1 MSHHVL
7 TAEFIHESNT
17 FKMGLTQLR
26 AFEVDLLKEGDVAIA
41 ERGDAPTELA
51 GFLDG
56 AREAGWKVSHVI
68 SAHAE
73 PGSKV
78 SREAFDYVADR
89 ICAAVEAKK
98 ETLDGILLGLHGA
111 MVTEFCE
118 DGEGELLKRIRAIVG
133 DKMPIAITLDLH
145 ANATPDMVRDADII
159 VSYKTYPHVDMRLAG
174 QQAARQLENA
184 MAGNTRPA
192 TLRAHRPML
201 DEVNGGRSDS
211 GPIVPLYEAARKYE
225 TEPGI
230 LAVSINSGFG
240 EADIRDVG
248 PTVLVTYD
256 SNLPGAAVRA
266 RDIAEG
272 IADVIWD
279 VRRETENVYLDVTD
293 AVKIAQDF
301 DTSNGPLIIA
311 DYADNPGSGA
321 YGDATNLLKAMI
333 DGALQN
339 ATFGPVIDPDAAL
352 ALSAHPVGSVVTAP
366 IGGKNDPALG
376 GGPLVLTGEI
386 RLISDGNLIGD
397 GPMIGGLHFS
407 FGTSVVFRVAHIDIL
422 ITTERGQMLDLQQF
436 KAFGIIPEE
445 KSVVALKSMQH
456 FRAAFEPIA
465 GRVIVCDSGAL
476 STPQAHK
483 RPYKNAPR
491 PIFPLDPDLAI

>member
-1 MSHHVL
+1 MLEALKAELGLTYIFISHDLGLVRYFCDRIVVMYLGSIVEELPDPTQRAAASLYPRPAGQQFRARSRASQGGCAAGWRNCLALQLAEGLRIRSALSPFIRTLRRRNPFFGDRAGWAPCRLFSSPLIPEVTMSHHVL

-174 QQAARQLENA
+174 RQAARHSGKRHGRNH
-184 MAGNTRPA
+184 PA
-192 TLRAHRPML
+192 
-201 DEVNGGRSDS
+201 
-211 GPIVPLYEAARKYE
+211 
-225 TEPGI
+225 
-230 LAVSINSGFG
+230 
-240 EADIRDVG
+240 
-248 PTVLVTYD
+248 
-256 SNLPGAAVRA
+256 
-266 RDIAEG
+266 
-272 IADVIWD
+272 
-279 VRRETENVYLDVTD
+279 
-293 AVKIAQDF
+293 
-301 DTSNGPLIIA
+301 
-311 DYADNPGSGA
+311 
-321 YGDATNLLKAMI
+321 GDASR
-333 DGALQN
+333 
-339 ATFGPVIDPDAAL
+339 PSP
-352 ALSAHPVGSVVTAP
+352 H
-366 IGGKNDPALG
+366 
-376 GGPLVLTGEI
+376 
-386 RLISDGNLIGD
+386 
-397 GPMIGGLHFS
+397 
-407 FGTSVVFRVAHIDIL
+407 
-422 ITTERGQMLDLQQF
+422 
-436 KAFGIIPEE
+436 
-445 KSVVALKSMQH
+445 
-456 FRAAFEPIA
+456 A
-465 GRVIVCDSGAL
+465 G
-476 STPQAHK
+476 
-483 RPYKNAPR
+483 
-491 PIFPLDPDLAI
+491 